1 VSGGPRRDP
10 SRPPPSAAWRHRDAR
25 EGFEC
30 VFPGAAPGG
39 GWRLDGWT
47 TGVEEGVTWVVGY
60 RITVDAR
67 WHTTAASVW
76 SRSGAGEAR
85 VEIAADGEGG
95 WTLDGV
101 PAPQVAGVLDV
112 DLEASAC
119 TNTFPV
125 HRLALAP
132 GAAAEAPAAY
142 VRAPGLAVE
151 RLEQTYRRVED
162 RPTGPAFD
170 YESPAFGTSCRL
182 AFDEALLVVDYPD
195 LAVRVA

>member
-1 VSGGPRRDP
+1 VTHPDL
-10 SRPPPSAAWRHRDAR
+10 PPSAAWRHRDAR

-30 VFPGAAPGG
+30 VFLAA
-39 GWRLDGWT
+39 
-47 TGVEEGVTWVVGY
+47 
-60 RITVDAR
+60 
-67 WHTTAASVW
+67 
-76 SRSGAGEAR
+76 
-85 VEIAADGEGG
+85 
-95 WTLDGV
+95 
-101 PAPQVAGVLDV
+101 QVAGVLDV

-125 HRLALAP
+125 HRLGLAP

-162 RPTGPAFD
+162 GPDGPAFD